1 MHLNSGSYNA
11 YIPIIYTSA
20 SQVAALM
27 PSTAPLGDLTLT
39 LTNRTYTS
47 TPVSVHVVRS
57 SFGIFTLNEGGTGQA
72 IVQNYV
78 NPTLQ
83 PVNTIL
89 APASPGGV
97 GILWGTGLG
106 PVASG
111 DESAGPIPG
120 ALPYLDALYVGGQ
133 KVNVRYAGRTSC
145 CAGVDQINF
154 DVPAGIQGCYV
165 PVAAV
170 VNGLVSNVAT
180 IAIGSGSTCS
190 DPLSFNSS
198 DLTTLGSAGT
208 LSVGTINYWNN
219 LSAGAEQASANFLD
233 YTSPALTAAP
243 VPLHAT
249 AGSCYET
256 QSPLGLT
263 VQTPSYGT
271 GLNAGF
277 AVSLNGPP
285 GRVDMINN
293 TTTVGNYSATVQ
305 PPLTFPGAY
314 SVTSIGGADIG
325 VLSGSFTA
333 GAPLQWTN
341 SAAYSGASIPVGQQ
355 LAFTWTP
362 GDSNT
367 YVQIGVLTSGAT
379 ISTSIVCNL
388 PSTFGSFTDTRLPG
402 AHRPARKRHHLARFV
417 CRAAWLHRRQSRSR
431 HRDRGN
437 QHQRDGEFP
446 ELARPLVWAGFSPM
460 PLSFSL
466 FGRKMEAT
474 PPDFSRIRSPFE
486 APWEPTSCDQ
496 FDHAIQF
503 LFCYGGACCQNI
515 GIAVEHNLAG
525 IGKAQLPRVDGGPLC
540 RLKHDGTDKVIG
552 HHSNQ

>member
-1 MHLNSGSYNA
+1 MFARWITALAVSAAAFAANPTQPSISSAGVVNAASSLAPGFSNSGIAQGSIFVIYGSYLGPDTLTQAGSFPLPTSAGLAGTLLHLNAGAYNA
-11 YIPIIYTSA
+11 DIPIIYTSA

-27 PSTAPLGDLTLT
+27 PSTAPLGNVTLT
-39 LTNRTYTS
+39 LTYRTLTS
-47 TPVSVHVVRS
+47 NPVVINVVRS
-57 SFGIFTLNEGGTGQA
+57 SFGIFTLNQGGTGQA

-111 DESAGPIPG
+111 DEAAGPIPG
-120 ALPYLDALYVGGQ
+120 SLASYLDALYVGGQ

-154 DVPAGIQGCYV
+154 DIPAGIQGCYV
-165 PVAAV
+165 PISAV

-198 DLTTLGSAGT
+198 DLTTLSQTGA

-219 LSAGAEQASANFLD
+219 VSAGAEQASATFLR
-233 YTSPALTAAP
+233 YATSGLTAAP
-243 VPLHAT
+243 APLHAT

-256 QSPLGLT
+256 QSPVGLS
-263 VQTPSYGT
+263 VQTPAYGT

-285 GRVDMINN
+285 GRVDMTNN
-293 TTTVGNYSATVQ
+293 TTVVGSYSATVQ

-333 GAPLQWTN
+333 GAPLAWTN
-341 SAAYSGASIPVGQQ
+341 SGAYNGASIPVGQT
-355 LAFTWTP
+355 LPFTWTP
-362 GDSNT
+362 GDANT
-367 YVQIGVLTSGAT
+367 YVQIGVLTSSAT
-379 ISTSIVCNL
+379 LSTSIVCDL
-388 PSTFGSFTDTRLPG
+388 PSTLGSFTIPDYLVRTILPGSATISFGSFT
-402 AHRPARKRHHLARFV
+402 V
-417 CRAAWLHRRQSRSR
+417 
-431 HRDRGN
+431 
-437 QHQRDGEFP
+437 QH
-446 ELARPLVWAGFSPM
+446 GFSGDK
-460 PLSFSL
+460 LGTGIVTAGTNTSVTASF
-466 FGRKMEAT
+466 R
-474 PPDFSRIRSPFE
+474 
-486 APWEPTSCDQ
+486 
-496 FDHAIQF
+496 
-503 LFCYGGACCQNI
+503 N
-515 GIAVEHNLAG
+515 
-525 IGKAQLPRVDGGPLC
+525 
-540 RLKHDGTDKVIG
+540 
-552 HHSNQ
+552 